1 MAFRGAFR
9 RAYDCRRMSRT
20 SIAFLAC
27 MAGLLAAGPALA
39 TTPDTSAVSYGL
51 ITPPSALESGCQ
63 GPCECAVVTEPTYGS
78 FNLAYVRTEAGYAI
92 YDLRGYIASFN
103 SGPGAV
109 SIVGSGQYRIS
120 SALPAQQQ
128 MTLDLQVWG
137 GPTQHFDSGLEPVQ
151 TAFPRIEVS
160 CAIHGFAC
168 FDSVLEVDAR
178 PLDTAGAPATPARA
192 TGLQAVLPNPF
203 SHGAR
208 IVFTLARGGPVDL
221 TVLDVTGRRVCAI
234 ASQRAMPAGQA
245 VLAWDGRR
253 DDGAAAPAGTYW
265 VRMRWPGGEDRR
277 RIVKLDGAAAAR

>member
-1 MAFRGAFR
+1 
-9 RAYDCRRMSRT
+9 MSRT
-20 SIAFLAC
+20 SIARLAC
-27 MAGLLAAGPALA
+27 VATLLAAGSAFA

-63 GPCECAVVTEPTYGS
+63 GPCECAVVTQPTYGS
-78 FNLAYVRTEAGYAI
+78 LTLAYVRTEAGYAI
-92 YDLRGYIASFN
+92 YDVRGYIASFN
-103 SGPGAV
+103 NGPGAV

-120 SALPAQQQ
+120 TGLPAQQQ

-137 GPTQHFDSGLEPVQ
+137 QPEHFDSGLKPVQ
-151 TAFPRIEVS
+151 TPFPRIEIA
-160 CAIHGFAC
+160 CAVHGFAC
-168 FDSVLEVDAR
+168 VDSVLEVDAR
-178 PLDTAGAPATPARA
+178 PLDTAGAPGTPARA

-208 IVFTLARGGPVDL
+208 IVFTLAREGPVDL
-221 TVLDVTGRRVCAI
+221 AVLDVTGRRVCAI

-253 DDGAAAPAGTYW
+253 DDGAVAPAGTYW